1 MLHNTKKVLGLLFFR
16 FFLFFKRNYIFC
28 YHEITNKPSEF
39 QKNYGLFVGN
49 TIFCSQINWMEK
61 YFKFINPNKI
71 KSDNKNTAII
81 TFDDG
86 YEGSFLN
93 TLNFLRKK
101 KIYPIFFLNI
111 KNIKYSKIPLINSL
125 CCYLEKKKIKPIKN
139 FYLKANKNDLR
150 NFYKNK
156 SIIKKVIYYQGNLIK
171 FNTLKKLL
179 KNNKNII
186 LSNHLHEHY
195 NAKSIDEK
203 FFKKLF
209 HINKK
214 ELLKLNQK
222 NNFFAFPNG
231 VQNIGYNKKNV
242 SIVKK
247 INQKKNYIFTIDG
260 KNNLLSKSNQVLH
273 RIVIDNNDCDSMLK
287 YKIIRSFF

>member
-1 MLHNTKKVLGLLFFR
+1 MLYIIKKILGFFFFR
-16 FFLFFKRNYIFC
+16 FFLLFKRNYIFC
-28 YHEITNKPSEF
+28 YHEITDNPSEF
-39 QKNYGLFVGN
+39 QKNYGLFVGSA
-49 TIFCSQINWMEK
+49 IFCSQVSWMEK

-71 KSDNKNTAII
+71 ESNHKNTATI

-125 CCYLEKKKIKPIKN
+125 CCYLEKKKIRPIKN

-156 SIIKKVIYYQGNLIK
+156 SILKKAIHYQGNLIK

-186 LSNHLHEHY
+186 LSNHLYEHY

-209 HINKK
+209 YINKG

-231 VQNIGYNKKNV
+231 VHNVGYNKKNV
-242 SIVKK
+242 TIVNK

-260 KNNLLSKSNQVLH
+260 KNNLPSKLNKVFH
-273 RIVIDNNDCDSMLK
+273 RIVIDNNDCDNMLK